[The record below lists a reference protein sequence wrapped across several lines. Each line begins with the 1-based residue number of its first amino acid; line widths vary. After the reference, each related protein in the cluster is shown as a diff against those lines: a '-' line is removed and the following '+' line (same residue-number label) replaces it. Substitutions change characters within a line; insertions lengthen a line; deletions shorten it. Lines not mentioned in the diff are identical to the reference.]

1 MTWKCPKCGSKDLRV
16 FITATARLVQYDDN
30 FETEIDSDHEWD
42 EHADMVCNSCDFTG
56 ESHDFEEPTQ
66 PGALT

>member
-30 FETEIDSDHEWD
+30 FETKIIRYHEWG
-42 EHADMVCNSCDFTG
+42 EHADMECNSCDFTG
-56 ESHDFEEPTQ
+56 ESHDFEEPT
-66 PGALT
+66 